1 VLVALC
7 TSQYL
12 GCRPANY
19 LPQQQLGMTLK
30 QTYLSGAIFIF
41 ILFAEEDTNTKT
53 LKTNMKIDFTK
64 KICGMNM
71 MQIWMKGG

>member
-1 VLVALC
+1 
-7 TSQYL
+7 
-12 GCRPANY
+12 
-19 LPQQQLGMTLK
+19 MTLK

-64 KICGMNM
+64 NICGMNM